1 MVMDWLGTIFSFP
14 DVKEDHER
22 TRIIIFATDNDVAGT
37 EAVSLEDACKL
48 CKQYGINLYAYC
60 PTVEM
65 NIYTSKEKIVAYRR
79 AVEQL
84 AGGKFYTGDLSEMS
98 SNIVNEIK
106 ETKTSLL
113 KTSKKTFVTDH
124 PEIFFISVV
133 ILYTISIIIEKRI
146 RI

>member
-1 MVMDWLGTIFSFP
+1 MLGTIFSFP

-37 EAVSLEDACKL
+37 EAVSLENACKL

-65 NIYTSKEKIVAYRR
+65 NIYTSKEKIAAYRR

-84 AGGKFYTGDLSEMS
+84 AGGKFYTDDLSKMS

-133 ILYTISIIIEKRI
+133 ILYAISIFIEKRI
-146 RI
+146 RIW

>member
-14 DVKEDHER
+14 DIKEDNKR

-37 EAVSLEDACKL
+37 ESISLEDACKL

-60 PTVEM
+60 PTIEM
-65 NIYTSKEKIVAYRR
+65 NAYATKEKIMEYRK
-79 AVEQL
+79 AVEEV
-84 AGGKFYTGDLSEMS
+84 AKGKFYTGDLSKMS

-106 ETKTSLL
+106 ETKISLL

-133 ILYTISIIIEKRI
+133 ILYEISIFIEKRI

>member
-22 TRIIIFATDNDVAGT
+22 TRIILFVTDNDVAGT

-65 NIYTSKEKIVAYRR
+65 NIYTSKEKIAAYRR

-84 AGGKFYTGDLSEMS
+84 AGGKFYTGDLSKMS

-133 ILYTISIIIEKRI
+133 ILYAISIFIEKRI

>member
-1 MVMDWLGTIFSFP
+1 MDLLGTIFSFP

-65 NIYTSKEKIVAYRR
+65 NIYTSKEKIAAYKR

-84 AGGKFYTGDLSEMS
+84 AEGKFYTGDLSKMT
-98 SNIVNEIK
+98 SNIANEIK

-133 ILYTISIIIEKRI
+133 ILYAILIFIEKRI

>member
-1 MVMDWLGTIFSFP
+1 MLGTIFSFP

-65 NIYTSKEKIVAYRR
+65 NIYTSKEKIAAYRR

-84 AGGKFYTGDLSEMS
+84 AGGKFYTGDLSKMS

-106 ETKTSLL
+106 ETKRRISNWYPSFYFLSL
-113 KTSKKTFVTDH
+113 K
-124 PEIFFISVV
+124 
-133 ILYTISIIIEKRI
+133 
-146 RI
+146 